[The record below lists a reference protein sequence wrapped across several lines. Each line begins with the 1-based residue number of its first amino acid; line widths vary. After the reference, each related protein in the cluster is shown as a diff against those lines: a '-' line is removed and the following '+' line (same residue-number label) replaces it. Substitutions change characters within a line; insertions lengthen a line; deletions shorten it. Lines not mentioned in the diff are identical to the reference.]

1 MIAVESRMNRA
12 RPACFRPRGF
22 TLIELLTVI
31 AIIALL
37 IGILLPSLSQAR
49 TQAKNLRTRGM
60 LKGVEGAV
68 EMFRVDNQKERELK
82 PSGGIPL
89 SSLADDPTES
99 VNLAARHP
107 ARTEAM
113 RAKLHHWQF
122 SVLHS
127 LTGADYK

>member
-1 MIAVESRMNRA
+1 MVYDGYKLVVDGDDIA
-12 RPACFRPRGF
+12 G
-22 TLIELLTVI
+22 TEL
-31 AIIALL
+31 
-37 IGILLPSLSQAR
+37 
-49 TQAKNLRTRGM
+49 
-60 LKGVEGAV
+60 
-68 EMFRVDNQKERELK
+68 F
-82 PSGGIPL
+82 
-89 SSLADDPTES
+89 SLADDPTES